1 MANKLNKKQLLFCK
15 EYIVDL
21 NASAAAIRAG
31 YSKKGSRQSAHKLLT
46 NAYIAEEIQNLFDKR
61 AYKTEITAERVLR
74 ELAAISFIDFKDMFD
89 ENGTMLEILEMPEN
103 IRRSIGGIIVTS
115 NTGKDAQE
123 FITKNI
129 KIIDKRGSLEL
140 IGRHLAMFTDKIKVS
155 KDELVEI

>member
-1 MANKLNKKQLLFCK
+1 MSNKLNKKQLLFCK

-21 NASAAAIRAG
+21 NATQAAIRAG
-31 YSKKGSRQSAHKLLT
+31 YSKKTAQQIGSRLLL
-46 NAYIAEEIQNLFDKR
+46 NVVIQERIQGLFDKR
-61 AYKTEITAERVLR
+61 SEKTEITAERVLK

-89 ENGTMLEILEMPEN
+89 ENGTMLEIHEMPEN

-115 NTGKDAQE
+115 TSGKEAQE

-129 KIIDKRGSLEL
+129 KIIDKRGTLEL